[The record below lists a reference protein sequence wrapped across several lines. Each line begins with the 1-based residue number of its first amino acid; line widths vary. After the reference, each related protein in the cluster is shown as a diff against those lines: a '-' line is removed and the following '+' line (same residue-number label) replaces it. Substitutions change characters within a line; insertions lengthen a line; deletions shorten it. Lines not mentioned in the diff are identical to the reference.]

1 MFLRLALDTPIDDIQ
16 PLKDGMFSQAFA
28 FAMDGREYVLR
39 INEHLEDF
47 QKDAYAH
54 DRFTGPDLPIP
65 AVVTMG
71 QFDMDR
77 YYCITERC
85 PGETLDAL
93 GADSRQRIAPDLL
106 DKLDALH
113 ARDVSDLPGWG
124 LTDARGEGRFASWPH
139 YLRSFYNQKFDFS
152 WQTLIRDSLLERPL
166 YMAVRAGFE
175 ELLTYVPQEKWLVH
189 GDYGFDNVVA
199 AGRRITG
206 VLDWAEMRLGDFVY
220 DIAYLDFW
228 SKDSY
233 HSNLW
238 LAQAQARGQETPH
251 FQERRLCYMLHQALG
266 GLAIAAIQNDAGEYA
281 WLREYAL
288 KLAAEVSEIVRD

>member
-1 MFLRLALDTPIDDIQ
+1 MFLHLALDASIDDIQ

-28 FAMDGREYVLR
+28 FTMDSCDYVLR
-39 INEHLEDF
+39 ISEFQEDF

-54 DRFTGPDLPIP
+54 AHFAGPDLPIP
-65 AVVTMG
+65 PVVTMG
-71 QFDMDR
+71 QFDVDR
-77 YYCITERC
+77 YYCVTERS

-93 GADSRQRIAPDLL
+93 GTDHRQAIAPDLL
-106 DKLDALH
+106 DKLGAIH
-113 ARDVSDLPGWG
+113 AQDVDDLPDWG

-152 WQTLIRDSLLERPL
+152 WQALIRESLLERPL
-166 YMAVRAGFE
+166 YMTVRAGFE
-175 ELLTYVPQEKWLVH
+175 EMLTYVPSGKWLVH

-199 AGRRITG
+199 AGRRVTG

-233 HSNLW
+233 YSNLW
-238 LAQAQARGQETPH
+238 LAQAQTHGQEPPH

-266 GLAIAAIQNDAGEYA
+266 SLAIAAIRNDATEYA

-288 KLAAEVSEIVRD
+288 KLVAKI